1 MRRLGVGRTVWGG
14 GGAYSLRKTGGLW
27 FYCGS
32 VTGQACGGEQRDGG
46 VFVRATDRD
55 AGRTLEVS
63 GRVGGGVGEVD
74 WAGIG

>member
-1 MRRLGVGRTVWGG
+1 MGWGRGILSQKNW
-14 GGAYSLRKTGGLW
+14 GLW

-74 WAGIG
+74 WAGIGGSTALGGGA